1 MTNIGSV
8 NLIDYQKQIQRYRDN
23 NCDYTLNMKISPVTF
38 TADSSKAMLS
48 HVRSLLE
55 GGYIMI
61 HPKFEKLL
69 LALHT
74 CVDKEGRVDKTAMT
88 HSDVFDSLRM
98 ALEAYTFS

>member
-1 MTNIGSV
+1 M
-8 NLIDYQKQIQRYRDN
+8 YKDN
-23 NCDYTLNMKISPVTF
+23 NCDHTLNMKILPVTF

-48 HVRSLLE
+48 HLRSILE
-55 GGYIMI
+55 GCYIMI
-61 HPKFEKLL
+61 DKRFEKLL

-88 HSDVFDSLRM
+88 HSDVFDACRM